1 MKGITVTYSI
11 IIIHDVTD
19 NDVPYLVK
27 IPSLNGCTQGT
38 SIKDAINMAHDY
50 IGFKIMDMLDYGH
63 TLPKSDY
70 KLPTDV
76 PGQITKLI
84 TVNIDK
90 YRHELHLTH

>member
-1 MKGITVTYSI
+1 
-11 IIIHDVTD
+11 
-19 NDVPYLVK
+19 
-27 IPSLNGCTQGT
+27 
-38 SIKDAINMAHDY
+38 MAHDY
-50 IGFKIMDMLDYGH
+50 IGFKIMDMLDHGH